1 MTQTK
6 NRILDGVATM
16 FANAAS
22 LSKSLRDEIDAIAR
36 SQVERVVNGL
46 DLVQREEFEAVREMA
61 IKAREDNEALK
72 ARIEALEKT
81 AKPAGTAAK
90 TRSRRTAKSTKSVNP
105 GQTGQTTAKSKAG
118 Q

>member
-6 NRILDGVATM
+6 NRILDGIADM

-22 LSKSLRDEIDAIAR
+22 LSRSVRGEVDAIAR
-36 SQVERVVNGL
+36 SQVERIVNGL
-46 DLVQREEFEAVREMA
+46 DLVQREEFEAVRAMA
-61 IKAREDNEALK
+61 AKAREDNEMFK

-81 AKPAGTAAK
+81 AKAAK
-90 TRSRRTAKSTKSVNP
+90 SRSRRTAKSVNP
-105 GQTGQTTAKSKAG
+105 GKVSRTTARSRAG

>member
-6 NRILDGVATM
+6 NRILDGIADM

-22 LSKSLRDEIDAIAR
+22 LSRSVRDEIDAIAR
-36 SQVERVVNGL
+36 SQVERIVNSL

-61 IKAREDNEALK
+61 TKAREDNEMFK
-72 ARIEALEKT
+72 ARIEALEKI
-81 AKPAGTAAK
+81 AKSAGTAAK
-90 TRSRRTAKSTKSVNP
+90 TRSRRTARSVKP
-105 GQTGQTTAKSKAG
+105 GKTGRATARSKTS